1 LEDPGVPARSAEAEG
16 DAASPWVRPGMTIA
30 TSALALITMRRVIL
44 IATVLGIPL
53 LWTLAPFGR
62 TVDVMGT
69 GEPSTF
75 AATAI
80 RLAQEAS
87 RGDIRDLVPILPI
100 LFLGLLSPL
109 YPALVGMS
117 PLAVPRWLATR
128 RRWVW
133 IVERIVGLSLSPVGL
148 AVALLRSVGPCPWRF
163 RPCAL
168 LAPVAADG
176 LCGAW
181 RYCGNNNRHRPARQD
196 SSDCSGAVATPM
208 ISDFE
213 I

>member
-30 TSALALITMRRVIL
+30 TSALPLITMRRVIL
-44 IATVLGIPL
+44 IAIAFGIAL

-62 TVDVMGT
+62 TVDMMGT
-69 GEPSTF
+69 GEPRTF

-109 YPALVGMS
+109 YPASVGMS

-148 AVALLRSVGPCPWRF
+148 VVAYLDLLVLVPGASDPVPYLPLWLLTG
-163 RPCAL
+163 CAAL
-168 LAPVAADG
+168 GGIVAIIIGIAPRG
-176 LCGAW
+176 
-181 RYCGNNNRHRPARQD
+181 RIARTVLGQ
-196 SSDCSGAVATPM
+196 SPLR
-208 ISDFE
+208 
-213 I
+213 